1 MITLN
6 RETAS
11 MPNAPRQNITT
22 REFKADPFPFYAQL
36 RAKQPVYRAKYGKID
51 AWLVTRYDDVLA
63 VLRDERFVKDRRN
76 VGGSGASYPVWIPP
90 FLKPLLENMLD
101 LDDPNHARLRTLV
114 HKAFTPRRI
123 AEMHG
128 QIQAIADGLLDAMVG
143 KAEIDLVRDYALP
156 LPLTVIAE
164 LLGLPQADHGRF
176 AAWLKALIQ
185 PPSSL
190 NMVRTVPAVWQF
202 MRYTRRLLRQRRAEP
217 RDDLLTALAQAEEA
231 GDRMSEDEVL
241 AMVFLLLVAGH
252 ETTVNLIAS
261 GTLAL
266 LEHPWELARL
276 RDEPSLIKPA
286 LEELLR
292 FTDPVET
299 ATERFARED
308 LALAGMEIQQ
318 GDLVLAVLASANR
331 DENYFTRPDVLN
343 ITREPNKHLAF
354 GHGAHYCLGAPL
366 ARMEGSIAINSLLA
380 RQPNLQLA
388 IPAES
393 LRWRATPTVR
403 GLEAL
408 PMRL

>member
-1 MITLN
+1 MTTLDREIT
-6 RETAS
+6 S
-11 MPNAPRQNITT
+11 IPVAPGQNITT

-36 RAKQPVYRAKYGKID
+36 RAMQPVYCAKYGKID

-63 VLRDERFVKDRRN
+63 VLRDERFVKNQRN
-76 VGGSGASYPVWIPP
+76 VGDGASFPIWTPPV
-90 FLKPLLENMLD
+90 FEPLRENMLD
-101 LDDPNHARLRTLV
+101 LDDPDHARLRTLV
-114 HKAFTPRRI
+114 HKAFTPRRM

-128 QIQAIADGLLDAMVG
+128 QIQAIADGLLDAMTG
-143 KAEIDLVRDYALP
+143 KDEVDLVRDFALP
-156 LPLTVIAE
+156 LPLTVIAD
-164 LLGLPQADHGRF
+164 LLGLPEADHGRF
-176 AAWLKALIQ
+176 AAWSRALIR

-190 NMVRTVPAVWQF
+190 NMARTIPAVWQF
-202 MRYTRRLLRQRRAEP
+202 MRYTRRLLRQRREQP
-217 RDDLLTALAQAEEA
+217 RDDLLTALVQAEEG

-266 LEHPWELARL
+266 LQHPQELARL
-276 RDEPSLIKPA
+276 RDEPGLIKPA
-286 LEELLR
+286 IEELLR
-292 FTDPVET
+292 FTNPVET

-308 LALAGMEIQQ
+308 LEMAGTKIKQ
-318 GDLVLAVLASANR
+318 GDLVLAALASANR
-331 DENYFTRPDVLN
+331 DENYFARPDVLN

-366 ARMEGSIAINSLLA
+366 ARMEGTIAINSLLA
-380 RQPNLQLA
+380 RYPHLELA
-388 IPAES
+388 VSAES

-408 PMRL
+408 PVRL